1 MRITSVLGLATL
13 CLGSLSASAQNETPT
28 PPAQDAPAP
37 VQASAYEIVLDASV
51 APASYSGRVYVVFST
66 KPVADPKRRMGD
78 WFARTQIVAWDVK
91 DAAPGTPLAMTD
103 AALGWP
109 EAPGAIPA
117 GEYTVQAVARVNLD
131 SPKPGQGAGDL
142 FSTPLRVKFDRNVP
156 TFAPTR
162 LRLDQTVKPREFK
175 ETDRLKLVE
184 IKSEKLSAFLG
195 RDRMIRA
202 GVALPKDWADDPT
215 KRYPT
220 LVWVPGFGG
229 DHHSVM
235 MMSRLLGDECL
246 IIVPDPSCFRGHSVF
261 ADSATN
267 GPWGAALVEELIP
280 AVEAKFHGAKEA
292 DRRFVSGMSSGG
304 WSSLWLQV
312 AYPDFFGGVWS
323 HCPDPVD
330 FRDFQRINLYAPSM
344 NLFTDEAG
352 GKRPVA
358 RGEGD
363 TPSLFMRDFVA
374 QEEVMG
380 PGGQIHSFEAVF
392 SPRLAD
398 GTPRLI
404 FDRATGAIDA
414 EAAKT
419 WEPYDLRLRIER
431 EWATLGPKLKGK
443 IHVYAGGLDTFYLE
457 GAAALLKESLKA
469 LGSDAVVE
477 IIPDMPHTIHR
488 PGIKAMQE
496 AIRTRTQAP

>member
-1 MRITSVLGLATL
+1 MRFARWTRWAALFFLPITSLAR
-13 CLGSLSASAQNETPT
+13 
-28 PPAQDAPAP
+28 QDAPPTSESPLAA
-37 VQASAYEIVLDASV
+37 VQASAFEIVLDPSV
-51 APASYSGRVYVVFST
+51 SPASYSGRVYIVFST
-66 KPVADPKRRMGD
+66 KQIAEPKRRMGD
-78 WFARTQIVAWDVK
+78 WFARTQVVAWEVR
-91 DAAPGTPLAMTD
+91 DAKPGTALALTD
-103 AALGWP
+103 AAMGWP
-109 EAPGAIPA
+109 ETPSTIPA
-117 GEYTVQAVARVNLD
+117 GEYTVQAVARVNPD

-142 FSTPLRVKFDRNVP
+142 YSKPLLVKFDRSVP

-162 LRLDQTVKPREFK
+162 VVLDQVVKPREFR
-175 ETDRLKLVE
+175 ETERLKLVE
-184 IKSEKLSAFLG
+184 IRSERLSAFLG
-195 RDRMIRA
+195 RDRLIRA
-202 GVALPKDWADDPT
+202 GVALPKEWTDDPV

-246 IIVPDPSCFRGHSVF
+246 VIVPDPSCFRGHSVF

-280 AVEAKFHGAKEA
+280 AVETKFHGAKSA

-330 FRDFQRINLYAPSM
+330 FRDFQKINLYAPSM
-344 NLFTDEAG
+344 NLFTDESG

-363 TPSLFMRDFVA
+363 NVALFMRDFIA

-392 SPRLAD
+392 SPRLPD

-404 FDRATGAIDA
+404 FDRTTGAIDA
-414 EAAKT
+414 DAAKT
-419 WEPYDLRLRIER
+419 WEPYDLRLKLER
-431 EWATLGPKLKGK
+431 EWAILEPKLKGK

-457 GAAALLKESLKA
+457 GAAKLLQESLKA

-477 IIPDMPHTIHR
+477 VIPGMPHTIHR
-488 PGIKAMQE
+488 PGIKTMLE
-496 AIRTRTQAP
+496 EIKRRTGTP